1 MTHRQT
7 RFRSRAMQPMPARG
21 FTLLEL
27 LTTLTVVAV
36 LLTVGVPGFFDIVRN
51 NRAAANANEMV
62 SALSIAR
69 SEAIRRGARVA
80 VCPSSNG
87 TSCTGTWSDGWIVF
101 ADAATSDTAA
111 PVVGTVVRVWP
122 APSGAPAVTA
132 KGAGGG
138 AATWI
143 RFLPRG
149 DVRTDE
155 VLPVDISI
163 RPDNCRGEQ
172 ARSIEL
178 NAAGRTI
185 VERVT
190 C

>member
-1 MTHRQT
+1 MTQRHM
-7 RFRSRAMQPMPARG
+7 RFESHAMHTTSAGG

-27 LTTLTVVAV
+27 LTTMAVVAV

-62 SALSIAR
+62 SALSVAR

-87 TSCTGTWSDGWIVF
+87 TACTGTWSDGWIVI

-111 PVVGTVVRVWP
+111 PAVGTVLRVWS
-122 APSGAPAVTA
+122 APSGAPTVTA
-132 KGAGGG
+132 TGAGGG

-149 DVRTDE
+149 DVRADG

-163 RPDNCRGEQ
+163 QPDNCRGQ
-172 ARSIEL
+172 QGRSIQI
-178 NAAGRTI
+178 NAAGRTV